1 MQPVRASPVLWGRRG
16 AGEVGKGR
24 QAAVKGGDDWPLR
37 YTIWGSKASQVRRND
52 AKKVFIRPGTHNM
65 TLKVLQDI
73 IFAVLIE
80 CISSQVS
87 SPASIASLLNEPVTG
102 DAFSLPYGAGP
113 LLQLKCLSPGAP
125 VSICLLLREFIK
137 SGRKEP

>member
-1 MQPVRASPVLWGRRG
+1 MQPVRASPVLWGRPG
-16 AGEVGKGR
+16 AAGVGKGR

-37 YTIWGSKASQVRRND
+37 YTIWGSKATKIKRRD
-52 AKKVFIRPGTHNM
+52 AKNVLSRLGTHNM
-65 TLKVLQDI
+65 TVKVLQNI
-73 IFAVLIE
+73 IFPVLIE

-87 SPASIASLLNEPVTG
+87 GPASVAAVLNEPVTA
-102 DAFSLPYGAGP
+102 DARSLPYGTTS
-113 LLQLKCLSPGAP
+113 LLQVQRRSPGAP